1 MEIATPGTWQR
12 EPVAGIP
19 PNTNT
24 VIVDVDEYGDEIFLD
39 SSGFDTPSR
48 LLWGH
53 AGDEVTE
60 IKSAPAFFDASDIE
74 VTQHFVASD
83 DGTMIPYF
91 VVGHR

>member
-1 MEIATPGTWQR
+1 M
-12 EPVAGIP
+12 
-19 PNTNT
+19 
-24 VIVDVDEYGDEIFLD
+24 D

-53 AGDEVTE
+53 AGDELTE

-91 VVGHR
+91 VVGQRGSRE